1 MPITS
6 RKFTTF
12 ADKRSHRT
20 ADTQPFVSMKAG
32 TVPSEDLVAVGADPE
47 AEEEPVDEL
56 QVVRH
61 DVLLRRGPRVHRDV
75 DAPDL
80 VVRSA
85 HLRRSALEE
94 LRERSPFRWLAQVAE
109 AGHVVVPN
117 SVFM

>member
-1 MPITS
+1 MY
-6 RKFTTF
+6 
-12 ADKRSHRT
+12 
-20 ADTQPFVSMKAG
+20 
-32 TVPSEDLVAVGADPE
+32 
-47 AEEEPVDEL
+47 

-61 DVLLRRGPRVHRDV
+61 DVLLGRGPRVHRDV

-80 VVRSA
+80 VVSSA

-117 SVFM
+117 SVFMHVPAAERLRGQRLPTTMSFVTAR